1 MATQEEQEE
10 IGTTTIVYDRMTIHT
25 QCHYCRGTGISHQR
39 VYIDNLTEI
48 YNNHPENKIQRIK
61 EVRAVWN
68 LGLKSAKELVEAFDS
83 HMKNTRKIKE
93 SYSTE
98 ITNATDKLFEKLA
111 ALTYE

>member
-1 MATQEEQEE
+1 M
-10 IGTTTIVYDRMTIHT
+10 
-25 QCHYCRGTGISHQR
+25 
-39 VYIDNLTEI
+39 
-48 YNNHPENKIQRIK
+48 
-61 EVRAVWN
+61 WN